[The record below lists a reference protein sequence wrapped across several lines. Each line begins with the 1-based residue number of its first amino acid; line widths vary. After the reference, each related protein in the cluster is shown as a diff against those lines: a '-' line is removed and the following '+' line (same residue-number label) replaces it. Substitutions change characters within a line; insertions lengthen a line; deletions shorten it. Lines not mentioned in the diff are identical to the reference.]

1 MQTLSTLGGFHER
14 EFLRAQPHAC
24 VTFFAWAE
32 KFMPSGRR
40 SQVIKQR
47 AEGTMRRI
55 DG

>member
-1 MQTLSTLGGFHER
+1 MQTLSTSPVSMSENSSG
-14 EFLRAQPHAC
+14 QPHAC
-24 VTFFAWAE
+24 VTFFTWAE